1 MHMSSRQHNRQ
12 ELADAPDEVLI
23 EAMNAGEQTALR
35 HLYRR
40 HSALVYSLALQILK
54 RKAEAEDITQ
64 EVFLSLWRRNTYDPA
79 RGSLRRFLVVMTR
92 SRAIDRLRSRRSR
105 HGSYRRLHDLNCDET
120 GRNVPLET
128 VTYQEQAQ
136 RVREA
141 LTTLPDTE
149 REVLEIAYY
158 QGLSQKAIA
167 QKLNIP
173 VGTVKSR
180 TRQALQKLRR
190 AFNIR

>member
-1 MHMSSRQHNRQ
+1 MSSRQHNRQ

-23 EAMNAGEQTALR
+23 EAMNAGEQAALR

-105 HGSYRRLHDLNCDET
+105 PDIPAPRTGS
-120 GRNVPLET
+120 
-128 VTYQEQAQ
+128 
-136 RVREA
+136 
-141 LTTLPDTE
+141 DTE